1 MARSHK
7 ILIIDDD
14 PDYIRA
20 TRRVLER
27 HYAVSCAHN
36 GKEGWQ
42 RLKEDKPDLIILDV
56 LMEKKTEGFEFS
68 RELRKE
74 RAFHD
79 IPIIMLTGMR
89 QQTGFF
95 FVKNESGDSKLPP
108 TDLFMEKPVSPTE
121 LLINIENV
129 LQRRDFLQERPFR
142 KEEAKS
148 PEHKFILIIEPD
160 KGISKE
166 YQTIFTGEGYNVQI
180 VSSVTEAVKELKN
193 NKCDCIIVD
202 VDLPDMA
209 GYDAVSV
216 IKTIEPTAHIIITA
230 ATNTKELEARIRKE
244 DIFYYYIKSFDREEL
259 KLAIRNVLTPCEREV
274 HIQ

>member
-14 PDYIRA
+14 PDYVDA
-20 TRRVLER
+20 TRHVLER
-27 HYAVSCAHN
+27 HYAVSCAYN

-42 RLKEDKPDLIILDV
+42 RLKEEKPDLIILDV
-56 LMEKKTEGFEFS
+56 LMEKKTEGFVFS

-95 FVKNESGDSKLPP
+95 FPKDQSGDPRLLP

-129 LQRRDFLQERPFR
+129 LQRRDFLHEQPFE
-142 KEEAKS
+142 KGEVKP
-148 PEHKFILIIEPD
+148 PEHRFILIVEPD
-160 KGISKE
+160 KGVANE
-166 YQTIFTGEGYNVQI
+166 YRTIFRDEGYDVQI
-180 VSSVTEAVKELKN
+180 VSSVTETVKELKN
-193 NKCDCIIVD
+193 IKCDCIIVD

-216 IKTIEPTAHIIITA
+216 IKTIEPTANIIITA

-274 HIQ
+274 HL

>member
-95 FVKNESGDSKLPP
+95 FPKDQSSEPRLLP

-129 LQRRDFLQERPFR
+129 FKEVTSSMTSRSRRERRNLRSTNSFSLWNLI
-142 KEEAKS
+142 KEWQTNIELYSGTKDTMCRSSHLLRRPSKS
-148 PEHKFILIIEPD
+148 
-160 KGISKE
+160 
-166 YQTIFTGEGYNVQI
+166 
-180 VSSVTEAVKELKN
+180 
-193 NKCDCIIVD
+193 
-202 VDLPDMA
+202 
-209 GYDAVSV
+209 
-216 IKTIEPTAHIIITA
+216 
-230 ATNTKELEARIRKE
+230 
-244 DIFYYYIKSFDREEL
+244 
-259 KLAIRNVLTPCEREV
+259 
-274 HIQ
+274 

>member
-14 PDYIRA
+14 PDYVNA
-20 TRRVLER
+20 TRHILER
-27 HYAVSCAHN
+27 HYAVLCAYN

-42 RLKEDKPDLIILDV
+42 RLKEEKPDLIILDV
-56 LMEKKTEGFEFS
+56 LMENKTQGFVFS

-79 IPIIMLTGMR
+79 IPVIMLTGMR

-95 FVKNESGDSKLPP
+95 FPKDQSSDPRLLP

-129 LQRRDFLQERPFR
+129 LQRSDFLHDQPF
-142 KEEAKS
+142 KKGEAKP
-148 PEHKFILIIEPD
+148 PEHKFILIVEPD
-160 KGISKE
+160 KGVANE
-166 YQTIFTGEGYNVQI
+166 YRTIFRDEGYEVQI
-180 VSSVTEAVKELKN
+180 VSSVTETVKELKN
-193 NKCDCIIVD
+193 IKCDCIIVD

-216 IKTIEPTAHIIITA
+216 IKTIEPTANIIITA

-274 HIQ
+274 HL